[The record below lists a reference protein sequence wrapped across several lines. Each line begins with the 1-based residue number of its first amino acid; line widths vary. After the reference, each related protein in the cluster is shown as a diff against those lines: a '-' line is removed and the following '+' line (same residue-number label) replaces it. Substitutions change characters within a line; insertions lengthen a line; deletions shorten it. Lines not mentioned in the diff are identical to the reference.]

1 MARTSDL
8 SFRGAKRR
16 GNLAVL
22 GRIIGYFRRK
32 RNCLPEIAT
41 SACGLL
47 AMTYQGSM
55 APGTVHCTELAVRLP
70 LRGRAWLSPPL
81 QRAIDIQNFALS
93 DQSHLEGHVI
103 RCSDDEGVY
112 IVGCQMPED
121 NYAIRNYV
129 DSLLGQ

>member
-1 MARTSDL
+1 MTVDNRKKNERSRT
-8 SFRGAKRR
+8 
-16 GNLAVL
+16 GNPYSSHVKA
-22 GRIIGYFRRK
+22 GKY
-32 RNCLPEIAT
+32 A
-41 SACGLL
+41 
-47 AMTYQGSM
+47 
-55 APGTVHCTELAVRLP
+55 GTVYNFKRKSRIRNADV
-70 LRGRAWLSPPL
+70 
-81 QRAIDIQNFALS
+81 AIDIQNFALS